1 MNKNNVINMK
11 NNKGKEMDTEMFN
24 KMMKT
29 VEEFT
34 VEYIDEIREECGYT
48 FADIMNNT
56 GGARVG
62 LSEGVALILT
72 MIYGEEA
79 FYAFMEH
86 VGKNIVPACGW

>member
-11 NNKGKEMDTEMFN
+11 NNKGNEMDTEMFN
-24 KMMKT
+24 EMMKT

-34 VEYIDEIREECGYT
+34 VEYIDEIRKECGYT

-72 MIYGEEA
+72 MIYGEDA
-79 FYAFMEH
+79 LYAFMEH
-86 VGKNIVPACGW
+86 VGKNIVPVCGW